1 MKRVGQHI
9 LFWSIFVLWSSFLFE
24 CPSTYLDVVWYNVM
38 RLPIIVL
45 ATYVLIYF
53 IVPRYIVKSQDYFTF
68 SILFLI
74 NFIMA
79 TLLDRAIT
87 FSVILDFC
95 FNPSTSSFF
104 SQVPLLRN
112 SFLLLSVMGLASM
125 IRFFK
130 LYLEKERKGHQL
142 QKDHLE
148 TKLSFLKAQ
157 VSPHFLFNALNNLY
171 SMSIQKEEK
180 EIAAGLENLSGIMH
194 YLTYESNDKLVS
206 LQKEMELLRNYIE
219 IQQLRIADTDD
230 TTISFNLEGKL
241 NGQQIAPVLLLPLV
255 ENAFKHG
262 VQPNKKCLVSIKIK
276 VKKDELDLKI
286 QNTKFAAI
294 NCDDKNNGVGL
305 KNVQRRLSLVY
316 PQKHTLQANEDE
328 EFYFTTLKLDL
339 K

>member
-1 MKRVGQHI
+1 
-9 LFWSIFVLWSSFLFE
+9 
-24 CPSTYLDVVWYNVM
+24 M
-38 RLPIIVL
+38 RLPIIIL

-53 IVPRYIVKSQDYFTF
+53 IVPRYIIKDQDYFKFTV
-68 SILFLI
+68 LFLV
-74 NFIMA
+74 NFTIA

-171 SMSIQKEEK
+171 SMSIQRDEK
-180 EIAAGLENLSGIMH
+180 EIAEGLENLSGIMH
-194 YLTYESNDKLVS
+194 YLTYESNDKLVP
-206 LQKEMELLRNYIE
+206 LQREIELLKNYIE
-219 IQQLRIADTDD
+219 IQRLRIAVTDD
-230 TTISFNLEGKL
+230 TTISINLE
-241 NGQQIAPVLLLPLV
+241 
-255 ENAFKHG
+255 
-262 VQPNKKCLVSIKIK
+262 SIK
-276 VKKDELDLKI
+276 VM
-286 QNTKFAAI
+286 Q
-294 NCDDKNNGVGL
+294 
-305 KNVQRRLSLVY
+305 SLCCIF
-316 PQKHTLQANEDE
+316 LN
-328 EFYFTTLKLDL
+328 
-339 K
+339 

>member
-38 RLPIIVL
+38 RLPIIVM

-53 IVPRYIVKSQDYFTF
+53 IVPRYIIKEQNYLMF

-74 NFIMA
+74 NFVIA

-112 SFLLLSVMGLASM
+112 SFLLLSVMGIASM

-130 LYLEKERKGHQL
+130 LYLEKERKSHQL

-148 TKLSFLKAQ
+148 KKLSFLMAQ

-180 EIAAGLENLSGIMH
+180 EIAVGLENLSGIMH
-194 YLTYESNDKLVS
+194 YLTYESNDKLVP
-206 LQKEMELLRNYIE
+206 LQKEMELL
-219 IQQLRIADTDD
+219 
-230 TTISFNLEGKL
+230 
-241 NGQQIAPVLLLPLV
+241 
-255 ENAFKHG
+255 
-262 VQPNKKCLVSIKIK
+262 
-276 VKKDELDLKI
+276 
-286 QNTKFAAI
+286 
-294 NCDDKNNGVGL
+294 
-305 KNVQRRLSLVY
+305 
-316 PQKHTLQANEDE
+316 
-328 EFYFTTLKLDL
+328 
-339 K
+339 